1 MPSPG
6 TCASSNDCAPGLHAL
21 SAISC
26 AVVVAAVGYQTTIC
40 SGRPVCESCSVE
52 DWKPMGVLI
61 GKGKRRQASPQQCA
75 ENCFQSL
82 FFLEWVRV
90 MPGWTQVLCDR

>member
-1 MPSPG
+1 
-6 TCASSNDCAPGLHAL
+6 
-21 SAISC
+21 
-26 AVVVAAVGYQTTIC
+26 
-40 SGRPVCESCSVE
+40 
-52 DWKPMGVLI
+52 MGVLI